1 MQCPYCGNVKDKV
14 VNSRLCQNGE
24 SVRRRRECLSC
35 RRRFT
40 TFEVIEKIPLMVI
53 KRDGKRETFDPQ
65 KILNGILKAC
75 EKRPVA
81 LQDIEKIVD
90 FVEKTLYNEMDKEVS
105 SLKIGEMIL
114 KRLRDLDEVAYVRFA
129 SVYRQFRDVSE
140 FSDELKALLRK

>member
-14 VNSRLCQNGE
+14 VNSRLCQNAE

-53 KRDGKRETFDPQ
+53 KRDGKREAFDPQ

-105 SLKIGEMIL
+105 SLKIGEMVL
-114 KRLRDLDEVAYVRFA
+114 KRLKDLDEVAYVRFA